1 MKAFRKDFF
10 REILKNKGRFLSV
23 FFISLLGAAFF
34 SGIRSA
40 EGDMKTSAD
49 AYYDQ
54 TNYMDLRVLGTLGLT
69 DADVEDIAKVLRQRG
84 CMKEFWVCP
93 IGDYQRKIAL
103 DCEPKLRIVLYRRLM
118 FRVANAIAE
127 KCGAKAVVTGESL
140 GQVASQTMENM
151 IATSNASEKMV
162 LRPLIGMD
170 KLEIIDEARNIGTFD
185 ISSQDASDCCTLFM
199 PKMPETHANLEE
211 VLSQE
216 EKWFNE
222 AWVEEILKNAERHV
236 L

>member
-69 DADVEDIAKVLRQRG
+69 DTDMED
-84 CMKEFWVCP
+84 
-93 IGDYQRKIAL
+93 RKG
-103 DCEPKLRIVLYRRLM
+103 ERRS
-118 FRVANAIAE
+118 
-127 KCGAKAVVTGESL
+127 TGNRRAYVRSI
-140 GQVASQTMENM
+140 T
-151 IATSNASEKMV
+151 
-162 LRPLIGMD
+162 
-170 KLEIIDEARNIGTFD
+170 
-185 ISSQDASDCCTLFM
+185 
-199 PKMPETHANLEE
+199 
-211 VLSQE
+211 
-216 EKWFNE
+216 
-222 AWVEEILKNAERHV
+222 
-236 L
+236 